1 MVGVSGR
8 TWNGIERTVFEGK
21 EKEGAKLGSRVEL
34 SFQRRI
40 WRNKGYENSCFM
52 MIEWEPV
59 RTVSGH
65 LSQRPCD

>member
-1 MVGVSGR
+1 M
-8 TWNGIERTVFEGK
+8 FEGK
-21 EKEGAKLGSRVEL
+21 EKRGGQNCVQGGIAEFPAALEV
-34 SFQRRI
+34 
-40 WRNKGYENSCFM
+40 WRNKGYENGCFM